1 MARNYRV
8 RARGKQRTRMDAAL
22 IAQAIIQLGRELAEE
37 EKQQALTRRQ
47 DAKSSKTTP
56 DPTTRAEA

>member
-1 MARNYRV
+1 
-8 RARGKQRTRMDAAL
+8 MDAAL